1 MNVTLNNGVQMPALG
16 FGVFQTPPDVTAQ
29 AAGTALATGYRLID
43 TAAACGNEREVGQA
57 IRHSGLPRHDVFIET
72 KIWISDYGYDQTLH
86 AFDKSAGKLGVDQI
100 DLLILHQALL
110 ARFDLTQEAY
120 HALETLLADGRVR
133 AIGVSNFMPE
143 HLDALLKQAMVV
155 PAVNQVKVHPYFAQP
170 AVQAADAAHGILTQA
185 WSPIGGIT
193 SYHGT
198 GTSTSTFDDPAN
210 ASIAAAHGKTPAQV
224 MIRWH
229 LQEGRS
235 AIPRS
240 VRPERI
246 AENFDVFDFEL
257 TTAELKDLDVLDT
270 GVRSGPEPDDI
281 TLEAYGR
288 PIPKPDLTA
297 RDRRQAVTRAAGP
310 DHAASAQRRC
320 SCAGKENRNP
330 P

>member
-1 MNVTLNNGVQMPALG
+1 MTMNVTLNNGVQMPALG

-29 AAGTALATGYRLID
+29 AVGTALATGYQLID
-43 TAAACGNEREVGQA
+43 TAAAYGNEREVGQA
-57 IRHSGLPRHDVFIET
+57 IRHSGLARDEVFIET

-86 AFDKSAGKLGVDQI
+86 AFGKSAGKLGVDRI
-100 DLLILHQALL
+100 DLLILHQALP

-120 HALETLLADGRVR
+120 RALETLLADGRVR
-133 AIGVSNFMPE
+133 AIGVSKVE
-143 HLDALLKQAMVV
+143 
-155 PAVNQVKVHPYFAQP
+155 VHPYFTQP

-193 SYHGT
+193 SYRGT
-198 GTSTSTFDDPAN
+198 GTSTFDDPAIV
-210 ASIAAAHGKTPAQV
+210 AVAAAHSKTPAQV

-235 AIPRS
+235 AIPKS

-257 TTAELKDLDVLDT
+257 TTAELKDLNALDT
-270 GVRSGPEPDDI
+270 GVRGGPEPDDI

-288 PIPKPDLTA
+288 PIPEA
-297 RDRRQAVTRAAGP
+297 
-310 DHAASAQRRC
+310 
-320 SCAGKENRNP
+320 
-330 P
+330 